1 LYGSIACMRRR
12 PSHPGVCTYATPSRE
27 SQPRLRGQCKRRFLN
42 LDIGGDF
49 PHSLDSDRRNFMGLV
64 QQYKSRACQFQQR
77 QEQRASRTIAWLI
90 RKPLGRVDDRAD
102 GDLRQL
108 RPKRLM
114 CSEAFARL
122 GSSDHE
128 GSKRTD
134 HLEIECPQSVGN
146 RTHPRGH

>member
-1 LYGSIACMRRR
+1 
-12 PSHPGVCTYATPSRE
+12 
-27 SQPRLRGQCKRRFLN
+27 

-108 RPKRLM
+108 RPKRFNVFR
-114 CSEAFARL
+114 SFYPF
-122 GSSDHE
+122 G
-128 GSKRTD
+128 
-134 HLEIECPQSVGN
+134 
-146 RTHPRGH
+146 